1 MSRATYSR
9 RDFLRYSALTGAG
22 IALAACAPGTM
33 PAAQAPAAGAPAA
46 GTAAAGAGYQGKFVI
61 LSLATPEQ
69 NEPLIKA
76 IEEAHPG
83 VTVEW
88 RGLTS
93 ERYTE
98 LFAASEVAQDQID
111 IMDLNGQDLRR
122 YAVGGKLKDLTGQPF
137 VERFRPVGVAT
148 YTIGGKLWAAPRGG
162 ITGFPFLYNKKALDA
177 IGATKE
183 PETYAE
189 LKEMAPE
196 LQKAGYA
203 PFVHPGKN
211 IYLWPIWQF
220 FAFAQTTGN
229 KPVEQ
234 TYKTLAGDMKFTDPE
249 HVAALEILNNYARD
263 GMFIEGVN
271 SLDSDGAWLAFSQG
285 KGAFFYEH
293 SWRIGFFRQGDYP
306 QLDMSLIPP
315 VRSVD
320 DPKIVRQLPGGTG
333 DATGIYANIAPE
345 RADLALSILD
355 LMTTDEWVKW
365 RNDRD
370 GDPVSTNINVK
381 ASEDP
386 LAVKYEQ
393 ECAPN
398 QFTYLDWFWP
408 PEITRAFQE
417 NQQAIVTGD
426 KNPEEAAA
434 AIQKVMDQLVA
445 DGYKFEQ

>member
-1 MSRATYSR
+1 MSRSAYSR
-9 RDFLRYSALTGAG
+9 RDFLRCSALAGAG
-22 IALAACAPGTM
+22 LALAACV
-33 PAAQAPAAGAPAA
+33 PAAQAPATGSTAA
-46 GTAAAGAGYQGKFVI
+46 ETSAAGASYQGKFVI

-69 NEPLIKA
+69 NTPLIEA
-76 IEEAHPG
+76 IEAAHPG

-98 LFAASEVAQDQID
+98 LFAAAEVAQDQID

-122 YAVGGKLKDLTGQPF
+122 YASGGKLTDITGMPF
-137 VERFRPVGVAT
+137 VERFRPVGIET
-148 YTIGGKLWAAPRGG
+148 YTIGEKLWAAPRGG

-177 IGATKE
+177 IGATEE
-183 PETYAE
+183 PESYADI
-189 LKEMAPE
+189 LAMAPE
-196 LQKAGYA
+196 LRKAGYA
-203 PFVHPGKN
+203 PFVHAGKN
-211 IYLWPIWQF
+211 IYLWPIWHF

-229 KPVEQ
+229 KPVEM
-234 TYKTLAGDMKFTDPE
+234 TYKTLAGEMKFTDPE

-285 KGAFFYEH
+285 KGAFWYEH
-293 SWRIGFFRQGDYP
+293 SWRIGFYRQGDYP
-306 QLDMSLIPP
+306 ALDMSLIPP
-315 VRSVD
+315 LRSVED
-320 DPKIVRQLPGGTG
+320 SAVARQMPGGTG

-345 RADLALSILD
+345 RADLAASILD
-355 LMTTDEWVKW
+355 LMTSDEWVKW

-370 GDPVSTNINVK
+370 GDPVSTNRNVQ
-381 ASEDP
+381 ASDDP
-386 LAVKYEQ
+386 LAIKYGS

-408 PEITRAFQE
+408 PEITRSFQE
-417 NQQAIVTGD
+417 NQQAIVSGD
-426 KNPEEAAA
+426 KNPQEAAE

-445 DGYKFEQ
+445 DGYTFEQ